1 MTVFNDE
8 INTLYIASHKLTQ
21 AATPIEQL
29 EAISDYARSNNAS
42 WGILIYLDDA
52 GRTEEVV
59 AEWTM
64 GQAVPLGIGAKFDV
78 LSQDTSNEELTARDQ
93 LRFVEDTLKADPI
106 NPHILS
112 VAKGHQ
118 MRSAVILPL
127 FNKGRWIAEILFGWD
142 TPCQFD
148 ERDQRVYTALQQQ
161 AAAAIDAVRLLEQ
174 TQKRAIELET
184 AKQEIDLLHDAL
196 QKLTRASTRKD
207 LLMAV
212 SVYPRQIGAFNGQLF
227 YFDQPYIDHVETVA
241 TWGTVPEIE
250 TPVGLVIDLT
260 TRGFCQYWLS
270 RPHGPTFFTDIL
282 TDEHVDPQSRKI
294 FTDIHSRTMAVLP
307 LHTNGRWVGVITFYW
322 DKPYYFD
329 ERDRRIFTSLHQ
341 QLTPVIESIRLFEQS
356 EQRAKELEI
365 AKREMDIL
373 YSALRQLM
381 QATTPDEQLQAV
393 SDYARS
399 TGAASGALSYFI
411 ENEHDEEVVAEWCNG
426 TVLPAGVGTHFYTD
440 ENDTGQTWLHVPG
453 MPTLIPDAMNDSRI
467 APNILEIARVNKTRA
482 MALLPLNNKGRWL
495 GLLVFR
501 WATAR
506 DFSER
511 DYRIY
516 GALQQQAAPVVDSI
530 RLLEQAR
537 KLAAFEE
544 RNRLARELHDSVSQA
559 LYGIGLGARTAKSLQ
574 KLDPSRLNEPL
585 DYILSLAD
593 AGMTEMRALIFEL
606 RPESIE
612 QEGMVIA
619 LSKQAASIQAR
630 HGIRVTTD
638 FCAEPALPVETKE
651 GLYRIAR
658 EALHNAVKHS
668 EASHVELSFVH
679 IPDGYQLE
687 VYDNGKG
694 FDVSESFPGHL
705 GLKSMRERTASLR
718 GHFYVE
724 SSNGNGTRIRVTI
737 GRE

>member
-8 INTLYIASHKLTQ
+8 INTLYIASNKLTQ
-21 AATPIEQL
+21 AFTPVEQL
-29 EAISDYARSNNAS
+29 EAISDYARRNSAS
-42 WGILIYLDDA
+42 WGVLIYLDDENH
-52 GRTEEVV
+52 TEEVV
-59 AEWTM
+59 AEWTI
-64 GQAVPLGIGAKFDV
+64 GQVIPLGIGAKFQV
-78 LSQDTSNEELTARDQ
+78 LVQDASGDGASARGQLKFVQDTLLAEQIS
-93 LRFVEDTLKADPI
+93 
-106 NPHILS
+106 PHILS
-112 VAKGHQ
+112 VAKLHQ

-142 TPCQFD
+142 KPCIFD
-148 ERDQRVYTALQQQ
+148 ERDKRVYTALQQQ
-161 AAAAIDAVRLLEQ
+161 AAAAIDSVRLFEQ
-174 TQKRAIELET
+174 AQRRATELET

-196 QKLTRASTRKD
+196 QRLTRASTRKD

-212 SVYPRQIGAFNGQLF
+212 SAYPRQIGAFNGQLF

-282 TDEHVDPQSRKI
+282 TDEHVDPASRMI
-294 FTDIHSRTMAVLP
+294 FNDIHARAMAVLP
-307 LHTNGRWVGVITFYW
+307 LYTNGRWVGVITFYW
-322 DKPYYFD
+322 DKPYFFD
-329 ERDRRIFTSLHQ
+329 DRDRRIFTSLHQ

-356 EQRAKELEI
+356 EQRATELEI

-373 YSALRQLM
+373 YTALRQLM
-381 QATTPDEQLQAV
+381 QAATPDEQLEAV

-411 ENEHDEEVVAEWCNG
+411 DSEHDEEVVAEWCTG
-426 TVLPAGVGTHFYTD
+426 QVLPAGVGTHFYTK
-440 ENDTGQTWLHVPG
+440 EGESEQIWLHVPG
-453 MPTLIPDAMNDSRI
+453 LPTLISDATNDPRI
-467 APNILEIARVNKTRA
+467 VQEILEIALVNKTRA
-482 MALLPLNNKGRWL
+482 MALLPLYNKGRWI

-501 WATAR
+501 WATPR
-506 DFSER
+506 EFSER
-511 DYRIY
+511 DYRVY

-530 RLLEQAR
+530 RLFEQSR

-544 RNRLARELHDSVSQA
+544 RSRLARELHDSVSQA

-574 KLDPSRLNEPL
+574 RIDPARLNEPL

-612 QEGMVIA
+612 QEGLVIA

-630 HGIRVTTD
+630 HAIRVTTE
-638 FCAEPALPVETKE
+638 FCEEPALPVETKE

-658 EALHNAVKHS
+658 EALHNAVKH
-668 EASHVELSFVH
+668 ADATHVTLSFVH
-679 IPDGYQLE
+679 DGAGYKLE
-687 VYDNGKG
+687 MTDDGKG
-694 FDVSESFPGHL
+694 FDASESFPGHL

-718 GHFYVE
+718 GSFHIE
-724 SSNGNGTRIRVTI
+724 SAKGQGTRITVTI
-737 GRE
+737 SQE

>member
-1 MTVFNDE
+1 MTVHNDE
-8 INTLYIASHKLTQ
+8 INTLYIASNKLTQ
-21 AATPIEQL
+21 AFTPVEQL

-42 WGILIYLDDA
+42 WGILMYLDDEN
-52 GRTEEVV
+52 RTEEVV
-59 AEWTM
+59 AEWTI
-64 GQAVPLGIGAKFDV
+64 GQAIPLGIGAKFQVDDKHSETASARDHLKFV
-78 LSQDTSNEELTARDQ
+78 QDTFHAEPVS
-93 LRFVEDTLKADPI
+93 
-106 NPHILS
+106 PHILS
-112 VAKGHQ
+112 VAKLHQ

-142 TPCQFD
+142 TPCIFA

-161 AAAAIDAVRLLEQ
+161 AAAAIDSVRLFEQ
-174 TQKRAIELET
+174 AQKRATELET

-196 QKLTRASTRKD
+196 QRLTRASTRKE

-212 SVYPRQIGAFNGQLF
+212 SAYPRQIGAFNGQLF

-241 TWGTVPEIE
+241 TWGAVPEIE

-282 TDEHVDPQSRKI
+282 TDEHVDPA
-294 FTDIHSRTMAVLP
+294 SRTIFNEIHARAMAVLP

-322 DKPYYFD
+322 DKPYFFD
-329 ERDRRIFTSLHQ
+329 DRDKRIFTSLHQ

-356 EQRAKELEI
+356 EQRATELEI

-373 YSALRQLM
+373 YTALRQLM
-381 QATTPDEQLQAV
+381 QATTPNEQLEAV

-399 TGAASGALSYFI
+399 TGAASGALSYFVN
-411 ENEHDEEVVAEWCNG
+411 NERDEEVVAEWCTG
-426 TVLPAGVGTHFYTD
+426 QVLPAGVGTHFYTHD
-440 ENDTGQTWLHVPG
+440 GDPEQIWLHVPG
-453 MPTLIPDAMNDSRI
+453 LPTLISDATNDPRI
-467 APNILEIARVNKTRA
+467 VPEILEIARVNKTRA
-482 MALLPLNNKGRWL
+482 MALLPLYNKGRWI

-501 WATAR
+501 WATPR
-506 DFSER
+506 EFSER
-511 DYRIY
+511 DYRVY

-530 RLLEQAR
+530 RLFEQSR

-544 RNRLARELHDSVSQA
+544 RSRLARELHDSVSQA

-574 KLDPSRLNEPL
+574 KMDPTRLNEPL

-612 QEGMVIA
+612 QEGLVIA

-630 HGIRVTTD
+630 HSIRVTTE
-638 FCAEPALPVETKE
+638 FCEEPALSVEIKE

-658 EALHNAVKHS
+658 EALHNAVKH
-668 EASHVELSFVH
+668 ADATRVQLSFIRVAG
-679 IPDGYQLE
+679 GYTLE
-687 VYDNGKG
+687 ITDDGKG
-694 FDVSESFPGHL
+694 FDASESFPGHL
-705 GLKSMRERTASLR
+705 GLKSMRERTTSLH
-718 GHFYVE
+718 GSFHIE
-724 SSNGNGTRIRVTI
+724 SAKGQGTRILVNI
-737 GRE
+737 SPE

>member
-8 INTLYIASHKLTQ
+8 INTLYIASNKLTQ

-29 EAISDYARSNNAS
+29 EAISDYARSNKAA

-59 AEWTM
+59 AEWTT
-64 GQAVPLGIGAKFDV
+64 GPVVPLGIGAKFEV
-78 LSQDTSNEELTARDQ
+78 LSQDTDDEELVARDQ
-93 LRFVEDTLKADPI
+93 LRFVKDMLKVESI
-106 NPHILS
+106 NSHILS
-112 VAKGHQ
+112 VAKRHQ

-142 TPCQFD
+142 APRQFD

-161 AAAAIDAVRLLEQ
+161 AAAAIDAIRLIEQ
-174 TQKRAIELET
+174 TQKRAIELEI

-282 TDEHVDPQSRKI
+282 TDEHVDPESRRI
-294 FTDIHSRTMAVLP
+294 FSDIHSRAMAVLP
-307 LHTNGRWVGVITFYW
+307 LHTNGRWVGAITFYW

-356 EQRAKELEI
+356 EQRAKELEV

-399 TGAASGALSYFI
+399 TGAASGALSYFV

-426 TVLPAGVGTHFYTD
+426 AVLPAGIGTHFYTD
-440 ENDTGQTWLHVPG
+440 ENDTRQTWLHVPG
-453 MPTLIPDAMNDSRI
+453 MPTLIPDAMSDPRI
-467 APNILEIARVNKTRA
+467 APNILEIARANKTRA

-501 WATAR
+501 WATPR
-506 DFSER
+506 DFNER

-619 LSKQAASIQAR
+619 LTKQAASIQAR

-638 FCAEPALPVETKE
+638 FCAEPALAVETKE

-658 EALHNAVKHS
+658 EALHNTVKHS
-668 EASHVELSFVH
+668 EASHVELSFIHV
-679 IPDGYQLE
+679 PDGYQLE
-687 VYDNGKG
+687 VFDNGKG
-694 FDVSESFPGHL
+694 FDVTESFPGHL
-705 GLKSMRERTASLR
+705 GLKSMRERTSTLR

-724 SSNGNGTRIRVTI
+724 SSKGKGTRIRVTI
-737 GRE
+737 ARE

>member
-8 INTLYIASHKLTQ
+8 INTLYIASNKLTQ
-21 AATPIEQL
+21 AFTPVEQL

-42 WGILIYLDDA
+42 WGILIYLDDEN
-52 GRTEEVV
+52 RTEEVV
-59 AEWTM
+59 AEWTI
-64 GQAVPLGIGAKFDV
+64 GQAVPLGIGAKFQVADHDTYGEITSARDHLKFV
-78 LSQDTSNEELTARDQ
+78 QDTLHAEQMS
-93 LRFVEDTLKADPI
+93 
-106 NPHILS
+106 PHILS
-112 VAKGHQ
+112 VAKLHQ

-142 TPCQFD
+142 SPCVFD

-161 AAAAIDAVRLLEQ
+161 AAAAIDSVRLFEQ
-174 TQKRAIELET
+174 AQKRATELET

-196 QKLTRASTRKD
+196 QRLTRASTRKD

-212 SVYPRQIGAFNGQLF
+212 SAYPRQIGAFNGQLF
-227 YFDQPYIDHVETVA
+227 YFNQPYIDHVETVA

-282 TDEHVDPQSRKI
+282 TDEHVDPASRVI
-294 FTDIHSRTMAVLP
+294 FNEIHARAMAVLP

-322 DKPYYFD
+322 DKPYFFD
-329 ERDRRIFTSLHQ
+329 DRDKRIFTSLHQ

-356 EQRAKELEI
+356 EQRATELET

-373 YSALRQLM
+373 YTALRQLM
-381 QATTPDEQLQAV
+381 QATTPDEQLEAV
-393 SDYARS
+393 SDYARN

-411 ENEHDEEVVAEWCNG
+411 DNENDEEVVAEWCTG
-426 TVLPAGVGTHFYTD
+426 QVLPAGVGTHFYT
-440 ENDTGQTWLHVPG
+440 TGAEPEQTWLHVPG
-453 MPTLIPDAMNDSRI
+453 LPTLISDVRNDPRI
-467 APNILEIARVNKTRA
+467 EPEILAIALVNKTRA
-482 MALLPLNNKGRWL
+482 MALLPLYNKGRWI

-506 DFSER
+506 EFSER
-511 DYRIY
+511 DYRVY

-530 RLLEQAR
+530 RLFEQSR

-544 RNRLARELHDSVSQA
+544 RSRLARELHDSVSQA

-574 KLDPSRLNEPL
+574 KMDPARLNEPL

-612 QEGMVIA
+612 QEGLVIA

-630 HGIRVTTD
+630 HSIRVTTE
-638 FCAEPALPVETKE
+638 FCEEPALSVEIKE

-658 EALHNAVKHS
+658 EALHNAVKH
-668 EASHVELSFVH
+668 ADATHVTLSFVH
-679 IPDGYQLE
+679 VGDGYALE
-687 VYDNGKG
+687 MTDNGKG
-694 FDVSESFPGHL
+694 FDSSESFPGHL
-705 GLKSMRERTASLR
+705 GLKSMRERTASLH
-718 GHFYVE
+718 GSFHIE
-724 SSNGNGTRIRVTI
+724 SAQGQGTRILVKI
-737 GRE
+737 SPE